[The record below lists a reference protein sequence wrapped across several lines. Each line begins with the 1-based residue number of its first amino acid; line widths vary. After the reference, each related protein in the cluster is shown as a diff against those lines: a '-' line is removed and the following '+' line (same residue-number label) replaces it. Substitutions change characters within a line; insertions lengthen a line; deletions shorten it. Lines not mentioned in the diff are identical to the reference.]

1 MIKSHYLQSAFKRC
15 CLTLLFLATLN
26 TKSFGWD
33 FSVDNL
39 SYDILSLEDKT
50 CMVVYGYSKN
60 NKAGVII
67 PDEVIYNDN
76 NVSVIKIADRAF
88 NLGYIYALTIPSSVI
103 EVGEAA
109 CHGTTLSKVIFK
121 ENSLKKQP
129 VVIGNSA
136 FSDSRVSSVSLSS
149 NINKIG
155 DFAFFQCLR
164 LSNINLEVSSITEIG
179 ESCFAC
185 TEKLESIIIP
195 STVHTIKAA
204 AFSGSGIKNIA
215 GGESVTSIGPSAF
228 SCCESLK
235 HLVIGKSL
243 KVINENTYSWCSS
256 LTDVTIPSTIEEI
269 KSGAFWAI
277 DMNSFKLEDCEQPI
291 KFSTTEKV
299 IANCGIHHI
308 YLGRPLVIDNPLDKP
323 CLAIGDNGTLEL
335 GKNINKLSSEVVGP
349 YENIRIL
356 ISHNLTPPTIPEMT
370 NATYAGLKVRVPAEA
385 LEAYKQAPV
394 WKNFWNIKAIEDES
408 GISDIERDDDDS
420 FQVYD
425 TAGSLVDASCTS
437 EKMQQ
442 LPHGVYI
449 VVKQDKRM
457 KIKI

>member
-15 CLTLLFLATLN
+15 CLTLLFLATFN

-33 FSVDNL
+33 FSVDGID
-39 SYDILSLEDKT
+39 YDILSLEDKT
-50 CMVVYGYSKN
+50 CMVVGGAPKN
-60 NKAGVII
+60 NKDGVII

-76 NVSVIKIADRAF
+76 NVSVIKIADSAF
-88 NLGYIYALTIPSSVI
+88 NIHTIYALTIPSSVI
-103 EVGEAA
+103 EVGEYA
-109 CHGTTLSKVIFK
+109 CGYSGLSRVIFK
-121 ENSLKKQP
+121 ENSEKKQP
-129 VVIGNSA
+129 VVIGNFA
-136 FSDSRVSSVSLSS
+136 FCGCSVSSVSLSS
-149 NINKIG
+149 NVSKIG
-155 DFAFFQCLR
+155 DHAFDACSR

-179 ESCFAC
+179 ERCFAA
-185 TEKLESIIIP
+185 TEKLESIRIP
-195 STVHTIKAA
+195 STVHTIKAE
-204 AFSGSGIKNIA
+204 AFSCSGIKNIA
-215 GGESVTSIGPSAF
+215 GGESVTTIGPYAF
-228 SCCESLK
+228 SGCESLK
-235 HLVIGKSL
+235 HLVIRKAL
-243 KVINENTYSWCSS
+243 KVINEYTYARCSS
-256 LTDVTIPSTIEEI
+256 LTDVIIPSTIEEI
-269 KSGAFWAI
+269 KSGAFYWTN
-277 DMNSFKLEDCEQPI
+277 MNSFKLEDCEQPI

-335 GKNINKLSSEVVGP
+335 GKNINELSSEVVGP
-349 YENIRIL
+349 YENLSIL

-385 LEAYKQAPV
+385 LETYKQAPV

-425 TAGSLVDASCTS
+425 TNGILVDASCTS
-437 EKMQQ
+437 EKLQQ

-457 KIKI
+457 KIKL

>member
-1 MIKSHYLQSAFKRC
+1 M
-15 CLTLLFLATLN
+15 
-26 TKSFGWD
+26 
-33 FSVDNL
+33 
-39 SYDILSLEDKT
+39 
-50 CMVVYGYSKN
+50 
-60 NKAGVII
+60 
-67 PDEVIYNDN
+67 
-76 NVSVIKIADRAF
+76 
-88 NLGYIYALTIPSSVI
+88 GYIYALTIPSSVI

-109 CHGTTLSKVIFK
+109 CHSTTLSKVIFK

-179 ESCFAC
+179 ESCFAG

-195 STVHTIKAA
+195 STVHTIKAE
-204 AFSGSGIKNIA
+204 AFCGSGIKNIA

-228 SCCESLK
+228 SFCESLK

-335 GKNINKLSSEVVGP
+335 GKNINELSSEVVGP
-349 YENIRIL
+349 YENLSIL

-408 GISDIERDDDDS
+408 GISDIECDDNDY

-425 TAGSLVDASCTS
+425 TNGILVDASCTS
-437 EKMQQ
+437 EKLQQ

>member
-1 MIKSHYLQSAFKRC
+1 MIKSHYLQAAFKRC
-15 CLTLLFLATLN
+15 CLTLLFLTTFN

-33 FSVDNL
+33 FFVDNIG
-39 SYDILSLEDKT
+39 YTILSLEDKT
-50 CMVVYGYSKN
+50 CMVVYGSPGKD
-60 NKAGVII
+60 GVII

-88 NLGYIYALTIPSSVI
+88 ALHGIRALTIPSSVI
-103 EVGEAA
+103 EVGEEA
-109 CHGTTLSKVIFK
+109 CYATTLGKVIFK

-136 FSDSRVSSVSLSS
+136 FLECKVSSVSLSS
-149 NINKIG
+149 NVSKIG
-155 DFAFFQCLR
+155 DNAFHLCTH

-179 ESCFAC
+179 EGCFAS
-185 TEKLESIIIP
+185 TTKLESIIIP
-195 STVHTIKAA
+195 STVHTIKAG

-215 GGESVTSIGPSAF
+215 GGESVTTIGPAAF
-228 SCCESLK
+228 SGCESLK

-243 KVINENTYSWCSS
+243 KVINEDTYSWCSS
-256 LTDVTIPSTIEEI
+256 LTDVIIPPTIEEI
-269 KSGAFWAI
+269 KSGAFCWI
-277 DMNSFKLEDCEQPI
+277 NMNSFKLEDCEQPI
-291 KFSTTEKV
+291 KFSTTENV
-299 IANCGIHHI
+299 IANNGIHHI
-308 YLGRPLVIDNPLDKP
+308 YLGRPIICDENQKKP
-323 CLAIGDNGTLEL
+323 CLAIGNKGMLEL
-335 GKNINKLSSEVVGP
+335 GKNINELSSEVVGP
-349 YENIRIL
+349 YENLSIL

-385 LEAYKQAPV
+385 LKTYKQAPV

-408 GISDIERDDDDS
+408 GISDIKRDDDDS

-425 TAGSLVDASCTS
+425 TNGILVDASCTS
-437 EKMQQ
+437 EKLQQ